1 MKKLVSLAVAVLVVC
16 SFAFV
21 GCKGATKSDSPS
33 KVVEKALQCA
43 IDKDYEGM
51 VKYFDDGTGTEEE
64 LKQAASMIG
73 MMYEM
78 VGGLKSF
85 EILGEEI
92 AEDGQSAT
100 VKAKIVSGDDKENE
114 SETSVY
120 KTDNGWVIKI

>member
-1 MKKLVSLAVAVLVVC
+1 MAVLVVC

-43 IDKDYEGM
+43 VDKDYEGM

-100 VKAKIVSGDDKENE
+100 VKAKIVSGNDKENE

>member
-43 IDKDYEGM
+43 VDKDYEGM

-100 VKAKIVSGDDKENE
+100 VKAKIVSGNDKENE

>member
-1 MKKLVSLAVAVLVVC
+1 MKKLVSLAAAVLVVC

-43 IDKDYEGM
+43 VDKDYEGM

>member
-43 IDKDYEGM
+43 VDKDYEGM

-78 VGGLKSF
+78 VVGLKSF

-100 VKAKIVSGDDKENE
+100 VKAKIVSGNDKENE

>member
-21 GCKGATKSDSPS
+21 GCKVATKSDSPS

-43 IDKDYEGM
+43 VDKDYEGM

>member
-43 IDKDYEGM
+43 VDKDYEGM

-100 VKAKIVSGDDKENE
+100 VKAKIVSGEDRENE
-114 SETSVY
+114 TEATVY
-120 KTDNGWVIKI
+120 KTEKGWVIKL

>member
-43 IDKDYEGM
+43 VDKDYEGM